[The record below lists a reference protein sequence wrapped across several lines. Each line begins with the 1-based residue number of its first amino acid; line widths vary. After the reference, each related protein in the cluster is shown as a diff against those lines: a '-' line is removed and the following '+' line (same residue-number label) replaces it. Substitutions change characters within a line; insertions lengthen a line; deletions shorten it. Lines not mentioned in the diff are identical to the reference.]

1 MICAVW
7 MSVHSTAIHAQED
20 TSDRSLKVGTKK
32 ASKDKKR
39 KKSKSGF
46 FFGHSGM
53 GMRWDKG
60 ANEVRLS
67 GFMQLDSRTYFD
79 DTDDSGQDN
88 FILRRIQPSL
98 EVTAATI

>member
-1 MICAVW
+1 
-7 MSVHSTAIHAQED
+7 
-20 TSDRSLKVGTKK
+20 
-32 ASKDKKR
+32 
-39 KKSKSGF
+39 
-46 FFGHSGM
+46 
-53 GMRWDKG
+53 MRWDKG

-98 EVTAATI
+98 EVKLGKIHSFYIMPSFVAESRYSGCLCGKSIKQTL